1 MFISHNREK
10 LLNAILY
17 FVENTNYCNTL
28 KLFKLLNFLDFEHY
42 RQTGIGVTGLKYE
55 AWEKGPVPREL
66 WNEIQHNPKNDFLA
80 AVSVSVVRDE
90 LTDVPS
96 RRDFKPRNRFDQK
109 YFTKRELQIMER
121 LVLFFRD
128 LTADKISQYSHTKG
142 MPWSKVY
149 TKNKQ
154 TTAVIPYELA
164 LESNKIVEDM
174 PTIDKEELDYLK
186 EAFAEIDNMK

>member
-42 RQTGIGVTGLKYE
+42 RQTGVSVTGLKYE
-55 AWEKGPVPREL
+55 AWKQGPVSREL
-66 WNEIQHNPKNDFLA
+66 WNEVCNPKQDFSA
-80 AVSVSVVRDE
+80 VVSVSVVRDE

-96 RRDFKPRNRFDQK
+96 RRDFIPRKRFDQK
-109 YFTKRELQIMER
+109 YFTKRELQTMDR
-121 LVLFFRD
+121 LAFFFRD
-128 LTADKISQYSHTKG
+128 LTANQISQYSHTKG
-142 MPWSKVY
+142 MPWSKIY

-154 TTAVIPYELA
+154 ATAVIPYELA